1 MLDAPTKLKIKNLID
16 QTLIPNLEK
25 HLQKQNLLVNTQNNQ
40 QSTETEDQ
48 QNNTNTVIPIETT
61 TKVKDAVHCNG
72 IISNYQTK
80 IILDTGS
87 VGSVISKT
95 FLEMIQRPI

>member
-25 HLQKQNLLVNTQNNQ
+25 HLQKQNLLINT
-40 QSTETEDQ
+40 Q